1 MSYLFAAAGLVFL
14 FVGGEALVRGAVITA
29 DRLGV
34 SPILIAFVVVG
45 FGTSA
50 PELVV
55 CLEAAL
61 RDQPEIALGNVV
73 GSNIAN
79 VLLILGIAA
88 LVRPLV
94 LRDGFM
100 RRDNAAM
107 LVATLILIALGLGG
121 QITAWQGV
129 LMIAGLGVYLAFSLW
144 CDRRASGQESFVEH
158 EMEEMRSLSLGPKLA
173 TLALFGGLGLLIL
186 GSHLLV
192 DGAIEIAVAFGIPQA
207 VIGLSLVAIGTSLP
221 ELATAVVA
229 AYRGHPDVALG
240 NVLGSNVFNILGML
254 GITAVVT
261 TVPIGATMLR
271 LDFMVMLAAALLLSL
286 LLATGR
292 TIRIPLGATMVLA
305 YSVYIYVI
313 FTGYSAL

>member
-1 MSYLFAAAGLVFL
+1 MSYLFAAAGLIFL

-29 DRLGV
+29 DRFGV
-34 SPILIAFVVVG
+34 SPILIAFGVVG

-61 RDQPEIALGNVV
+61 RNQPEIALGNVV

-79 VLLILGIAA
+79 ILLILGIAA
-88 LVRPLV
+88 IVRPLV
-94 LRDGFM
+94 LRNGFM

-107 LVATLILIALGLGG
+107 LIATLILIGLGFSG
-121 QITAWQGV
+121 QIAAWQGIA
-129 LMIAGLGVYLAFSLW
+129 MIAGLGAYLTFSLW
-144 CDRRASGQESFVEH
+144 CDRRAGGQESFVEH
-158 EMEEMRSLSLGPKLA
+158 EMEEMRSLSLSPRLA
-173 TLALFGGLGLLIL
+173 MLALFGGLGLLIL

-192 DGAIEIAVAFGIPQA
+192 DGAVEIALAFGIPQA

-221 ELATAVVA
+221 ELATSVVA
-229 AYRGHPDVALG
+229 SYRGHPDVALG

-254 GITAVVT
+254 GITALVT

-271 LDFMVMLAAALLLSL
+271 LDLMVMLGAALLLGL
-286 LLATGR
+286 LMAMGK
-292 TIRIPLGATMVLA
+292 TIRLPLGATMVLA
-305 YSVYIYVI
+305 YGVYIYVI

>member
-1 MSYLFAAAGLVFL
+1 MSYLFATAGLIFL
-14 FVGGEALVRGAVITA
+14 FVGGESLVRGAVITA

-55 CLEAAL
+55 CLEAAF
-61 RDQPEIALGNVV
+61 RDQPDIALGNVV

-79 VLLILGIAA
+79 ILLILGIAA
-88 LVRPLV
+88 IVRPLV
-94 LRDGFM
+94 LRNGFM

-107 LVATLILIALGLGG
+107 VIATLVLVALGLYGR
-121 QITAWQGV
+121 ILAWQGL
-129 LMIAGLGVYLAFSLW
+129 LMIAALGGYLVFSLW
-144 CDRRASGQESFVEH
+144 CDRREAGQQSFVEH

-173 TLALFGGLGLLIL
+173 LLALFGGLGLLIL

-192 DGAIEIAVAFGIPQA
+192 GGAIEIAVSFGIPQA

-221 ELATAVVA
+221 ELATAVIA
-229 AYRGHPDVALG
+229 SYRGHPDVALG

-254 GITAVVT
+254 GVTALVT
-261 TVPIGATMLR
+261 QVPIGATMLR
-271 LDFMVMLAAALLLSL
+271 VDFMVMLAAALLLAL
-286 LLATGR
+286 LLVSKR
-292 TIRIPLGATMVLA
+292 TMRAPLGAAMVAA
-305 YSVYIYVI
+305 YGAYIYFI